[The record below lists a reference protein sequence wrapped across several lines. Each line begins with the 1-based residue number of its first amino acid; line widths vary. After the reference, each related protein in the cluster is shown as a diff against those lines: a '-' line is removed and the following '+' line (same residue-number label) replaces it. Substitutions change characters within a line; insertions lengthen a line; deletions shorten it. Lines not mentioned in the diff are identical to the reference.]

1 VEQWEGSIPPSDSS
15 ESSLGSLMDE
25 DLPSPPSIPSS
36 PTYPLRTVEV
46 DEDAVLSY
54 PDMVDTWTHNL
65 GRPPNQEELQ
75 VAHALISMGMTLRA
89 DRNYGD
95 LD

>member
-1 VEQWEGSIPPSDSS
+1 MDE
-15 ESSLGSLMDE
+15 DE

-46 DEDAVLSY
+46 GADAILSY
-54 PDMVDTWTHNL
+54 PDMVDTWTHSL
-65 GRPPNQEELQ
+65 GRPLNQEELQ
-75 VAHALISMGMTLRA
+75 VAHALVSMGMTLRA

>member
-1 VEQWEGSIPPSDSS
+1 MDEG
-15 ESSLGSLMDE
+15 E
-25 DLPSPPSIPSS
+25 DLPPPPSIPLS

-46 DEDAVLSY
+46 GEDAVLSY
-54 PDMVDTWTHNL
+54 PDMVDTWTHSL
-65 GRPPNQEELQ
+65 GRPLNQEELQ
-75 VAHALISMGMTLRA
+75 VAHALVMMGMTLGA

>member
-1 VEQWEGSIPPSDSS
+1 
-15 ESSLGSLMDE
+15 MDE
-25 DLPSPPSIPSS
+25 DEHLPPPPSIPSS

-46 DEDAVLSY
+46 GKDAVLSY
-54 PDMVDTWTHNL
+54 PEMVNTWTHSL
-65 GRPPNQEELQ
+65 GRPLNQKELQ
-75 VAHALISMGMTLRA
+75 VADALISMGMTLRA

>member
-1 VEQWEGSIPPSDSS
+1 MDK
-15 ESSLGSLMDE
+15 DE
-25 DLPSPPSIPSS
+25 DLPPPPSIPLS

-46 DEDAVLSY
+46 GEDAVLSY
-54 PDMVDTWTHNL
+54 PEMVNTWTHSL
-65 GRPPNQEELQ
+65 GRPLNQEELQ

-89 DRNYGD
+89 DRNYVD